1 MVLVLPPDYPVSAD
15 NIALASSPKTAPAS
29 SFTQELLEQAIKQ
42 QYTALAPQTEV
53 ESELFE
59 RTTVA
64 GFEAIRYQVK
74 TVLSGVEMHQ
84 EMLILFLEG
93 KQVNVTFTKVTG
105 KYDDAFAAVAASIQ
119 AD

>member
-1 MVLVLPPDYPVSAD
+1 
-15 NIALASSPKTAPAS
+15 
-29 SFTQELLEQAIKQ
+29 
-42 QYTALAPQTEV
+42 
-53 ESELFE
+53 
-59 RTTVA
+59 
-64 GFEAIRYQVK
+64 
-74 TVLSGVEMHQ
+74 MHQ